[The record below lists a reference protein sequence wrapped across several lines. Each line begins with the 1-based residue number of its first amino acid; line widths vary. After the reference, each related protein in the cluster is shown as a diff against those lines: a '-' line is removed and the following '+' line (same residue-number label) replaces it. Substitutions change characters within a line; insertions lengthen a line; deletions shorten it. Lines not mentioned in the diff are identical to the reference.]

1 MSMGI
6 GGHAVVQLPDFTGK
20 TCDYLWAA
28 SIIHL
33 ERRKLLV
40 LDMAELE
47 PQIAGTKRASANS
60 Q

>member
-1 MSMGI
+1 V
-6 GGHAVVQLPDFTGK
+6 GGG
-20 TCDYLWAA
+20 
-28 SIIHL
+28 IIHL

-47 PQIAGTKRASANS
+47 PQIAGPKRASANS

>member
-1 MSMGI
+1 MR
-6 GGHAVVQLPDFTGK
+6 
-20 TCDYLWAA
+20 
-28 SIIHL
+28 L
-33 ERRKLLV
+33 ELRKLLV

>member
-1 MSMGI
+1 VGGGI
-6 GGHAVVQLPDFTGK
+6 MR
-20 TCDYLWAA
+20 
-28 SIIHL
+28 L
-33 ERRKLLV
+33 ELRKLLV